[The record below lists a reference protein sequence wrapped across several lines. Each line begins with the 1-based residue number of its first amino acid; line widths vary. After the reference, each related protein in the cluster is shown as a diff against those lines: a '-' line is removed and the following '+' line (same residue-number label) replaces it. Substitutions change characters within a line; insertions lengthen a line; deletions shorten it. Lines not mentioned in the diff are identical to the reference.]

1 MTKKLAAGLL
11 LAISVVAGC
20 GQSVDPRAESFAR
33 LPDWRG
39 IWIEER
45 GFNNGI
51 SGIPDFFG
59 KARPFLD
66 PAGPWTDAGRERLA
80 PVLASFGMRK
90 GQGWGYPMMM
100 MSPAP
105 LQFLVTPDETLIV
118 NIYQEVRHIYT
129 DGREHPGEQDRW
141 ATTWGDSI
149 GHWEGDTLVIDTLSV
164 REPSKFFQ
172 AGPPFSEQ
180 ARYSERLR
188 LTAPGRIEGQITV
201 EDPQT
206 LTKSWTY
213 KIAYLRTPNI
223 DRLVQDTFD
232 NDRSEVEN
240 GAFII
245 MPPKP

>member
-1 MTKKLAAGLL
+1 MTTKRIAGLL
-11 LAISVVAGC
+11 LAISVIASC
-20 GQSVDPRAESFAR
+20 SKSVDPRAENFAR

-39 IWIEER
+39 VWIEER
-45 GFNNGI
+45 GFDVGI

-59 KARPFLD
+59 KTRPFLD
-66 PAGPWTDAGRERLA
+66 PEGPWNDAGRERLA
-80 PVLASFGMRK
+80 SLLTNFGARK
-90 GQGWGYPMMM
+90 AQGWGYPMMM
-100 MSPAP
+100 LSPAP

-129 DGREHPGEQDRW
+129 DGRGHPSEQDRW

-213 KIAYLRTPNI
+213 ETAYLRTPNI

-245 MPPKP
+245 APAKP